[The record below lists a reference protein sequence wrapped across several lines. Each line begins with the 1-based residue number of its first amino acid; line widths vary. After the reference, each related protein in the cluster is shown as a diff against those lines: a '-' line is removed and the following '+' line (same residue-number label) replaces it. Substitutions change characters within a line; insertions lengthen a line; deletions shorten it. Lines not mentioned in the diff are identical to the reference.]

1 MCTRMARPGSPCR
14 FIAKSEAMLKKHL
27 LFDHKKP
34 VPETGACPCPGTWD
48 APQPDGSPYAGVAG
62 CAPVERAAKRAR
74 RVGRGRDRGRG
85 RGDAMDAP
93 VEMEPDRR
101 EEAPCAEEGAE
112 QTEDEHHSSAD
123 SVDSCGATE
132 GQWDAFQRY
141 GKSWNGPS
149 ADATVVGTASSSAGA
164 GPSADATVVGTA
176 SSSAGAGPSADAT
189 GQDVTQAHTR
199 TVCGAPHA
207 VNGWEVVQVQGGW
220 LRFNEEKKCCDAHCS
235 AHAGCKMDRRLR
247 PMKPRGG
254 QGRVVATELLWLSK
268 ACADKAEHHE
278 YKVTAGEPDSWERRK
293 ELRAMFAQRAESED
307 IVARILRAERP
318 RDEEDSDDEPLY
330 VPA

>member
-14 FIAKSEAMLKKHL
+14 FIAKSEAMLKKHV
-27 LFDHKKP
+27 LFDHPP
-34 VPETGACPCPGTWD
+34 VPEAPACPGRESPRD
-48 APQPDGSPYAGVAG
+48 APQPAGSPYAGVAG

-74 RVGRGRDRGRG
+74 RVGRRRDRGRG

-164 GPSADATVVGTA
+164 GPSADAT
-176 SSSAGAGPSADAT
+176 
-189 GQDVTQAHTR
+189 GQDVTASAPVVNPAIRAPQA
-199 TVCGAPHA
+199 GK
-207 VNGWEVVQVQGGW
+207 GWEVVQVQGGW
-220 LRFNEEKKCCDAHCS
+220 LRFNEEKQCCDAHCS

-268 ACADKAEHHE
+268 ACADKAEHDE
-278 YKVTAGEPDSWERRK
+278 YKLTAGLPDSRERRK